1 MTKEKPVVEL
11 LQEMVRD
18 MSYQEVLAFF
28 MQLSEKSDDPDVK
41 WLTEFHQ
48 YKLYNEWK
56 KSMEDDS
63 TNE

>member
-18 MSYQEVLAFF
+18 MSYQEGLEFF

-41 WLTEFHQ
+41 
-48 YKLYNEWK
+48 
-56 KSMEDDS
+56 
-63 TNE
+63 